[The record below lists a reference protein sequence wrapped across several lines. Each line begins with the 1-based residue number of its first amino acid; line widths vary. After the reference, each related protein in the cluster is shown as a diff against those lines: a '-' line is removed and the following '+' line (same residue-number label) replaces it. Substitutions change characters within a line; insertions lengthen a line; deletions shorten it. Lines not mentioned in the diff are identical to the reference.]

1 MSFTSITLRCRA
13 CGGKLGLHFL
23 WTGDG
28 AYHHACFPSSPK
40 DDETASLRATIASL
54 QKELAERTA
63 ERDRA
68 KVIISKAC
76 NHLPNG
82 AFCSPEASLDFM
94 EHIPDEVLLVTSEL
108 VGKVSSAESRAD
120 TLARR
125 VEGLTDLAEAV
136 VFHYF
141 NCMDGGGNGCGE
153 LRPSMAKL
161 AKEIDYHDPSVDD
174 EIDAALTGERP

>member
-1 MSFTSITLRCRA
+1 MVEQIPLPRNAETMVQIASIMEERA
-13 CGGKLGLHFL
+13 LK
-23 WTGDG
+23 
-28 AYHHACFPSSPK
+28 AEAQV
-40 DDETASLRATIASL
+40 ASL

-94 EHIPDEVLLVTSEL
+94 EHIPDEVLLVTSDL
-108 VGKVSSAESRAD
+108 VGKVSSAEARAD

-125 VEGLTDLAEAV
+125 MEGLTDLAEAV

>member
-1 MSFTSITLRCRA
+1 MSAYRCPSCGTSDPLGYVRCTQSS
-13 CGGKLGLHFL
+13 CP
-23 WTGDG
+23 DG
-28 AYHHACFPSSPK
+28 RDPRPQSDAEVDH
-40 DDETASLRATIASL
+40 LRAQVASL